1 MAMMAANKQCGANIE
16 ELHTFIL
23 NRFPIHK
30 SPKNE
35 YSHFVNVYCFLY
47 NDLPR
52 QEAVANAQT
61 AWKRVKETDSHS
73 DTYKALDDVYG
84 PALKKMTSL
93 KSRPK
98 HSIPSY
104 FKKVLIP
111 PV

>member
-35 YSHFVNVYCFLY
+35 YSHFVNLYCILY

-52 QEAVANAQT
+52 QEAVANAQA

-73 DTYKALDDVYG
+73 DTYKALEDVYG
-84 PALKKMTSL
+84 PALKK
-93 KSRPK
+93 
-98 HSIPSY
+98 
-104 FKKVLIP
+104 
-111 PV
+111 